1 MKTPEIR
8 LAEQVAARLCHDIGS
23 PLSTLTA
30 IMPQA
35 GEPAAHALLSETA
48 VELRQRHRLFCL
60 CFGVGD
66 ELGWDDLGEALR
78 GAPMAHRVRFVLGAG
93 PDTLPGGTGRLL
105 LAAALLAAETL
116 PRGGEVLLA
125 AEEGGF
131 LLRAAGRDQR
141 WPEGL
146 LRLIGGESLDSVLA
160 EGPRWVLAPWVHS
173 LARAEFRDLSLPLP
187 PGDGAPALRI
197 SAPH

>member
-1 MKTPEIR
+1 MMTPEIR

-35 GEPAAHALLSETA
+35 GDPAAHALLTEAA

-66 ELGWDDLGEALR
+66 ELAWDDLGEALR
-78 GAPMAHRVRFVLGAG
+78 GAPMAHRVRFALGAG
-93 PDTLPGGTGRLL
+93 PAALAGGTSRLL

-125 AEEGGF
+125 AEDGAF
-131 LLRAAGRDQR
+131 LLRATGRDQR

-146 LRLIGGESLDSVLA
+146 LRLLAGEPVDSLLA
-160 EGPRWVLAPWVHS
+160 EGPRWVLAPWVAS
-173 LARAEFRDLSLPLP
+173 LAQAEFRRLSLAMAV
-187 PGDGAPALRI
+187 DGAPAVLRI
-197 SAPH
+197 SAPG

>member
-35 GEPAAHALLSETA
+35 GDPAAHALLTEAA

-60 CFGVGD
+60 CFGLGD
-66 ELGWDDLGEALR
+66 DLGWEDLGEALR
-78 GAPMAHRVRFVLGAG
+78 GAPMAHRVRFVLGAA
-93 PDTLPGGTGRLL
+93 PEAIAGGTSRLL
-105 LAAALLAAETL
+105 LAACLLAAETL

-125 AEEGGF
+125 AEEGCF
-131 LLRAAGRDQR
+131 LLRATGRDQR

-146 LRLIGGESLDSVLA
+146 LRLIAGDSLESVLA
-160 EGPRWVLAPWVHS
+160 EGPRWVLAPWVAS
-173 LARAEFRDLSLPLP
+173 LAAAEFRALSLPMAA
-187 PGDGAPALRI
+187 GDGPALLRIGAPA
-197 SAPH
+197 

>member
-1 MKTPEIR
+1 MKTPDIR

-35 GEPAAHALLSETA
+35 GEAAAHALLSETA

-78 GAPMAHRVRFVLGAG
+78 GAPMAHRVRFALGGG
-93 PDTLPGGTGRLL
+93 PASLGGATGRLV

-116 PRGGEVLLA
+116 PRGGEVHIS
-125 AEEGGF
+125 AEDGAF
-131 LLRAAGRDQR
+131 LLRPSGRDQR

-146 LRLIGGESLDSVLA
+146 LRLIAGDSVDSVLA
-160 EGPRWVLAPWVHS
+160 EGPRWVLAPWVAS
-173 LARAEFRDLSLPLP
+173 LAQAEFRSLSMALP
-187 PGDGAPALRI
+187 GGEGAPVLRI
-197 SAPH
+197 SAPG